1 MKWLCVLGMSVV
13 FASLV
18 MADPPKL
25 RGQELPPPIDQRVA
39 ALETDNASTQWRLRQ
54 VEAQLHELA
63 ERLDGPAVAPASR
76 AARPAAVP
84 TVVPPGF
91 HAHTTTDGRVIVHS
105 DANRGNDAA
114 HAGVPW
120 PYYKSATAGQAVY
133 VEAGGYAAAVPVA
146 YQATPVVYAQPAVR
160 AGPVRRLFGARS
172 CPAGGCP

>member
-105 DANRGNDAA
+105 DTNHGNAAA
-114 HAGVPW
+114 HAGVQWPW
-120 PYYKSATAGQAVY
+120 PKVAYAGQVVASSTTVTAATSAPLAVASCP
-133 VEAGGYAAAVPVA
+133 AGGCQTAA
-146 YQATPVVYAQPAVR
+146 R
-160 AGPVRRLFGARS
+160 AGPVRRLLGFR
-172 CPAGGCP
+172 